1 MAPPPSSPAHTGD
14 RRWRLPVVLALT
26 ALIAYLDRINIT
38 LALPLI
44 AEQFAWT
51 EAELQRNGSLL
62 MSLFYVGYGLS
73 GLLLTPFAANL
84 GPRRG
89 IIIILAL
96 ASLFTALSAFF
107 SQFILLFAACRIGLG
122 LAEGPHFPLSGMAI
136 RNWFPLNERSRANSI
151 LFSGI
156 FLAIILGPI
165 VLVPIMHL
173 FGWRAAF
180 LGLAF
185 AGLAVSIPL
194 VTRFIFDTPAAD
206 KALGASERLWLA
218 EQHDQEVS
226 AAGAVNV
233 DSGRYP
239 LYLFRQRDFLL
250 LLLAGTLNNVVSI
263 GLTSWIPTYLTVTLG
278 VPYQQLTWL
287 ASLPYIAGLLGLAF
301 WSQLGDRSNRRGMV
315 AAVGFVLLAALIY
328 IAFTIDNFALTIAAM
343 VGAIF
348 CASAYTTAEFAFAQR
363 IIPHQHIAAGIG
375 LFNGVSIVLG
385 GALAPLS
392 ASALIG
398 ADGGGFSLWLLIT
411 LAILTAMVMAV
422 LGHLRRY

>member
-1 MAPPPSSPAHTGD
+1 MALPPSSPAHTGD

-194 VTRFIFDTPAAD
+194 VTRYIFDTPATD

-218 EQHDQEVS
+218 EQHDKEVS
-226 AAGAVNV
+226 GTVHV

-328 IAFTIDNFALTIAAM
+328 VAFTIDNFALTIAAM